1 MKKMWLS
8 LGAAMALLLS
18 GSTAWADVIPWGYSA
33 TDTTI
38 FNSNNPIQ
46 TSSVVFKGSSGVA
59 SNNSGIIIYNLT
71 ATSSADP
78 SSPDSFNNVPF
89 NLAVTLT
96 DIKSTGSLDKS
107 AVTSGQVNFAGMF
120 NADSVT
126 KQSMLPGPVS
136 WTSPI
141 SAKLTLGSNDTG
153 WRDYTI
159 NIQSFTPPGQPGG
172 APGSILAVVNVTPS
186 NGGGSG
192 TPPPDAPE
200 PTSLALAALALP
212 ALFMARRRLKKAQA

>member
-1 MKKMWLS
+1 MKKTWLS
-8 LGAAMALLLS
+8 LGAALALLLS
-18 GSTAWADVIPWGYSA
+18 GTTAWADTLPWGYSA
-33 TDTTI
+33 SDTTI

-46 TSSVVFKGSSGVA
+46 TSSIVFKGGSGVA
-59 SNNSGIIIYNLT
+59 NGTSGIIIYNLT
-71 ATSSADP
+71 TTSGADA
-78 SSPDSFNNVPF
+78 SSPDSFTNVPF

-96 DIKSTGSLDKS
+96 DIKATSSVQPS
-107 AVTSGQVNFAGMF
+107 AVTSGQLNFAGLF
-120 NADSVT
+120 NADNVT
-126 KQSMLPGPVS
+126 KSSLLPGPVS

-141 SAKLTLGSNDTG
+141 IGKLTLGSNDTG
-153 WRDYTI
+153 WRDYTV

-212 ALFMARRRLKKAQA
+212 ALLMARRRMKKAQA